1 MQRKRIIKKP
11 DRLAVDFDG
20 VIHKYSNGRGD
31 GSIYDE
37 PNISV
42 LIGISELIKEGYVV
56 FIHTARHPGKV
67 KAWLNR
73 QYPWFGSRAAKEGV
87 GFPVAIIP
95 KRDIHWRKADILGI
109 TNHKLG
115 AVAYID
121 DRAIHFTGSW
131 KRVLRALAYH
141 KKKPQ

>member
-1 MQRKRIIKKP
+1 MKKP
-11 DRLAVDFDG
+11 DRVAIDFDG
-20 VIHKYSNGRGD
+20 VIHKYSYGRGD

-37 PNISV
+37 PDISV
-42 LIGISELIKEGYVV
+42 LMGMSELIKEGYIV
-56 FIHTARHPGKV
+56 FVHTARHPRKI
-67 KAWLNR
+67 KTWLNH

-95 KRDIHWRKADILGI
+95 KHDIHWREENILGI

-131 KRVLRALAYH
+131 KKVLRALEHH
-141 KKKPQ
+141 KKRTQ